1 MEKQE
6 EADQHTRINPIT
18 TVLGVALLLAACG
31 TTTKTEVGEYAFK
44 NYYRGS
50 SSKEFLSK
58 DRIDNRPSYEAFFTL
73 EKPEECIRIT
83 VIAKNNAIQSAY
95 MDPSVR
101 ACLVVEK
108 ALDVSAF
115 NLRTGNT
122 IYVEIGRNYDINW
135 KSERETVVCSAKDSP
150 LRKLTPGLYRI
161 RITAFEARDF
171 SFSIAIASN
180 TAQAVVAGPAIGEA
194 P

>member
-1 MEKQE
+1 M
-6 EADQHTRINPIT
+6 AAA
-18 TVLGVALLLAACG
+18 LGMFLLLSACG
-31 TTTKTEVGEYAFK
+31 TTTRTQVGEYAFK

-50 SSKEFLSK
+50 SSKEFLAK
-58 DRIDNRPSYEAFFTL
+58 DRIDNHPTYEAFFTL

-83 VIAKNNAIQSAY
+83 VSAKNTAIQSAY
-95 MDPSVR
+95 IDPSVR
-101 ACLVVEK
+101 VCFVVEK

-115 NLRTGNT
+115 TLRAGNT

-135 KSERETVVCSAKDSP
+135 KSERETVICTVKDAP
-150 LRKLTPGLYRI
+150 LGKLTPGLYRI

-171 SFSIAIASN
+171 SFSISIASN
-180 TAQAVVAGPAIGEA
+180 AAQAIVSAPASGDA

>member
-1 MEKQE
+1 M
-6 EADQHTRINPIT
+6 AA
-18 TVLGVALLLAACG
+18 VLGVVLLLAACG
-31 TTTKTEVGEYAFK
+31 TTTKTGVGEYAFK

-50 SSKEFLSK
+50 SSKESLSK
-58 DRIDNRPSYEAFFTL
+58 EKIDNRPSYEVFFTL

-83 VIAKNNAIQSAY
+83 VSAKNSAVQSKY

-101 ACLVVEK
+101 ASFVVEK
-108 ALDVSAF
+108 ALDISAF
-115 NLRTGNT
+115 NLRTGTT
-122 IYVEIGRNYDINW
+122 IYVELGRNYDINW

-180 TAQAVVAGPAIGEA
+180 AAQAVVAGPATGEA

>member
-1 MEKQE
+1 M
-6 EADQHTRINPIT
+6 AA
-18 TVLGVALLLAACG
+18 VLGVALLLAACG
-31 TTTKTEVGEYAFK
+31 TTTKTGVGEYAFK
-44 NYYRGS
+44 NYHRGS
-50 SSKEFLSK
+50 SSKESLSK
-58 DRIDNRPSYEAFFTL
+58 EKIDNRPSYEVFFTL

-83 VIAKNNAIQSAY
+83 VSAKNSAVQSKY

-101 ACLVVEK
+101 ASFVVEK
-108 ALDVSAF
+108 ALDISAF
-115 NLRTGNT
+115 NLRTGTT
-122 IYVEIGRNYDINW
+122 IYVELGRNYDINW

-180 TAQAVVAGPAIGEA
+180 AAQAVVAGPATGEA